1 MSIPRL
7 ILAITITLALLLVAN
22 CSNNN
27 NESASPS
34 SQKLSPDAELCKQV
48 IIDFWNAFNSYDL
61 EKCLSYLEPT
71 YAEVEERAYVDNITI
86 SASDVIFSDSCS
98 NFSNWVAG
106 ANWQIDNDAFYG
118 HDNGEPTE
126 GYLMLQAS
134 LDMSSYSGQTVTVS
148 WEQWEYGSLEPNDI
162 LYFAFSGDN
171 GGNWSGNIEAFSGK
185 IGSMPQRFSYII
197 PDQYLTANFKMRFY
211 LFNFAGRSLQDSI
224 ERDLER
230 FEMGR
235 ALGVRLVPSD
245 FKEYPPL
252 EDGRPDIR
260 YTLSIEPKGLQEDE
274 YQMCYMVKLNGAWKI
289 ASRSSDPDR
298 TPPSGPSNLQVTI
311 VSDNRVDLTWEDR
324 SSGETGYRVE
334 RALDTAFKTDLVSII
349 LPANSHSYSDTTTVA
364 GVIYYYR
371 VFAFNKLGDSNPTR
385 TFPARMPGS

>member
-1 MSIPRL
+1 MRISGIDSSLRLSYASPYMSIPRL

-61 EKCLSYLEPT
+61 EKCLSYIEPT
-71 YAEVEERAYVDNITI
+71 YAEVEERA
-86 SASDVIFSDSCS
+86 
-98 NFSNWVAG
+98 G
-106 ANWQIDNDAFYG
+106 
-118 HDNGEPTE
+118 
-126 GYLMLQAS
+126 
-134 LDMSSYSGQTVTVS
+134 
-148 WEQWEYGSLEPNDI
+148 
-162 LYFAFSGDN
+162 
-171 GGNWSGNIEAFSGK
+171 IES
-185 IGSMPQRFSYII
+185 
-197 PDQYLTANFKMRFY
+197 
-211 LFNFAGRSLQDSI
+211 
-224 ERDLER
+224 DLER

-235 ALGVRLVPSD
+235 ILGVRLVPSD

-252 EDGRPDIR
+252 EDGRLDIR
-260 YTLSIEPKGLQEDE
+260 YTLSIKPKGLQEDE
-274 YQMCYMVKLNGAWKI
+274 YQMCYMVKLNGVWKI
-289 ASRSSDPDR
+289 AVRTYDPDK
-298 TPPSGPSNLQVTI
+298 TPPSEPSNLQVTI

-324 SSGETGYRVE
+324 SSRETGYRVE
-334 RALDTAFKTDLVSII
+334 RALDTAFKTDLVSVI